1 MKTILF
7 TTIGA
12 QAASMLS
19 GSSNSLQRFEASRKR
34 SGSMQSVDSITISMH
49 GSDADLANRH
59 FFDQVIYFKSS

>member
-1 MKTILF
+1 METILL

-12 QAASMLS
+12 QGASKLS
-19 GSSNSLQRFEASRKR
+19 GSSSSLHRFDVSRKR
-34 SGSMQSVDSITISMH
+34 SGSMQSVDSMTISMH